1 MVSKFIQVVDFLF
14 FGIILYFMSGNKSDV
29 WRDFRPEPGRQHITF
44 EKNNLLLPELAILGW
59 LHFSKAFDQALEED
73 AHPCEYEIHYI
84 VNGEVNWWV
93 EESNYILRAGTMLV
107 IRPGE
112 RHGSRTGALEP
123 CEHFWLRIALNEES
137 ALPGIDLKQTQKI
150 KSALDSFEIRA
161 FPVSRKI
168 GGQFQDIVDEH
179 RAPNEYSRLVC
190 RALLHHLLVSVIRDY
205 TAEGRNLGQSDISE
219 GIQNCIKEIT
229 QNLDSPPTI
238 EQLAKSMSISETA
251 YRKIFRQQV
260 GYSPLDFINRQ
271 RVREAEQLLSQ
282 GSWHIKEVSHRQ
294 GFSSSQYFST
304 VFKRVTGVS
313 PGEFLKKLKTQ
324 V

>member
-1 MVSKFIQVVDFLF
+1 MVSKFIQVIDFLF

-29 WRDFRPEPGRQHITF
+29 WRDFRPEPGRQHVTF
-44 EKNNLLLPELAILGW
+44 EKNSLLLPELAILGW

-150 KSALDSFEIRA
+150 KFC
-161 FPVSRKI
+161 
-168 GGQFQDIVDEH
+168 
-179 RAPNEYSRLVC
+179 Y
-190 RALLHHLLVSVIRDY
+190 
-205 TAEGRNLGQSDISE
+205 
-219 GIQNCIKEIT
+219 
-229 QNLDSPPTI
+229 
-238 EQLAKSMSISETA
+238 
-251 YRKIFRQQV
+251 
-260 GYSPLDFINRQ
+260 
-271 RVREAEQLLSQ
+271 
-282 GSWHIKEVSHRQ
+282 
-294 GFSSSQYFST
+294 
-304 VFKRVTGVS
+304 
-313 PGEFLKKLKTQ
+313 
-324 V
+324 